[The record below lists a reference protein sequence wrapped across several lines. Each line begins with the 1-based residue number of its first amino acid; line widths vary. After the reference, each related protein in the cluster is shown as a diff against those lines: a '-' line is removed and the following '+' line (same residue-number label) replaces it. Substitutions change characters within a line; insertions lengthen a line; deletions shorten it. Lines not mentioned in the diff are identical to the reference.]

1 MKFKTGYENRKAR
14 VEMLPLIDVVFL
26 LLVFFIYAMVS
37 MVVHHGLKVD
47 LPKAGN
53 TQLDTRDYLNITIT
67 ADNRILFGELETT
80 KDELLPL
87 VVARLKEMDEET
99 PLFIEGDRSADLGI
113 AVELLDLLQR
123 AGISKVSFTCKKDP
137 QP

>member
-37 MVVHHGLKVD
+37 MVLHHGLKVD
-47 LPKAGN
+47 LPQAGSS
-53 TQLDTRDYLNITIT
+53 QLDTRDYLNITIT
-67 ADNRILFGELETT
+67 EDNRILFGETETT
-80 KDELLPL
+80 LDNLLPL
-87 VVARLKEMDEET
+87 VTAQLEEKGSDT
-99 PLFIEGDRSADLGI
+99 PLYIEGDRSSDLGI
-113 AVELLDLLQR
+113 AVAILDHLQKG
-123 AGISKVSFTCKKDP
+123 GIEKVSFTCKKPP